1 MPFVVGDIKR
11 DKMLLTRSEFQKEFR
26 FNTASSVSKL
36 ITGGKI
42 AVNEDGYIDT
52 NAKENKGWVSK
63 RRAELRKQKKD
74 AKAAAQGTGKSQTQ
88 LSLELDILTA
98 KLDEKKR
105 RTELLDLKVQKE
117 KKEVIETDVLN
128 RVLIMI
134 FDDLFKNLAEFPNN
148 YASEIINIVK
158 AEKEPKEKL
167 IEFLTDH
174 IITNLKTGLDN
185 TRKAAKKYYE

>member
-1 MPFVVGDIKR
+1 
-11 DKMLLTRSEFQKEFR
+11 MLLTRSEFQKEFR

-42 AVNEDGYIDT
+42 TVNEDGYIDT
-52 NAKENKGWVSK
+52 NAKENKQWVAK

-74 AKAAAQGTGKSQTQ
+74 AKAAAQGKTQTQ
-88 LSLELDILTA
+88 LNLELDILNA

-117 KKEVIETDVLN
+117 KKEVIETDILN

-134 FDDLFKNLAEFPNN
+134 FDDFFKNLAEFPNN
-148 YASEIINIVK
+148 YASEIINIVR
-158 AEKEPKEKL
+158 ANKEPKEKL
-167 IEFLTDH
+167 IEFLTEH
-174 IITNLKTGLDN
+174 IITNIKTGLDN

>member
-1 MPFVVGDIKR
+1 
-11 DKMLLTRSEFQKEFR
+11 MLLTRSEFQKEFR
-26 FNTASSVSKL
+26 FTSASSVSKL

-42 AVNEDGYIDT
+42 AVNDDGYIDT
-52 NAKENKGWVSK
+52 NSKENKGWVSK
-63 RRAELRKQKKD
+63 RRAELRKQKKE